1 MCYMALVQD
10 KVSSSP
16 SKSRRLETS
25 PWMTIFSVSKQV
37 EYGLD
42 DVHTLDFSNSNTKT
56 FWPFY
61 QSLVNQVLR

>member
-1 MCYMALVQD
+1 MCNMALVQEE
-10 KVSSSP
+10 VSSSLC
-16 SKSRRLETS
+16 KSRGLETS

-37 EYGLD
+37 KYGLD

-61 QSLVNQVLR
+61 QS